1 VTMKLLTVIAFVFCA
16 LSAKPLETE
25 SAKIL
30 ATFPFSGRSQY
41 IFLETY
47 LKALAAKGHQV
58 TVINAFRNKATPN
71 MRFIE
76 AMKCHEFADKMLTLL
91 NEPFLWQQLNAIDYI
106 VARFTEITLED
117 EGVQQLLNSG
127 ETFDLVLAEM
137 FQMEPLYA
145 FAQHFNATL
154 AGFSSFGTDN
164 HVDGVMGNIS
174 PMSYNAI
181 ASSPRTN
188 RMTFVERLSNVYET
202 MVEGVHRYW
211 VHLPA
216 MEKMFKKYFPNA
228 KKTMTEV
235 LDSFSFILLGQH
247 FSLSHPR
254 PYLPSMIE
262 VGGVHISHKPKPLP
276 EDIKQ
281 FIEGSPEGVIYFSM
295 GSNVKSKDLP
305 QETRDT
311 LLKTFAKLKQ
321 RVLWKFEDDE
331 MPGKP
336 ANVLIQKWYPQPDI
350 LAHPNVKMF
359 ITHGGLLSSTESV
372 YFGKPVLGLPCFY
385 DQYMNVKRAQR
396 MGFGLGLDLNNLRE
410 EDLEKAIKTLLTD
423 PSYAHAAAAISERY
437 RDQPQ
442 TALDRA
448 IWWTEYVLR
457 HNGAS
462 HLRATSRDLTFI
474 QLHSLDTLAV
484 LLGVPL
490 IVAVVLLKL
499 SCKLLRGKSQKCPH
513 ADKLKKQ

>member
-1 VTMKLLTVIAFVFCA
+1 MKLLAVIALVLCT
-16 LSAKPLETE
+16 LSVKPLEME

-41 IFLETY
+41 IFMETY

-76 AMKCHEFADKMLTLL
+76 AMKGHEFSDEMLGLL
-91 NEPFLWQQLNAIDYI
+91 NEPFFWQQLKAMDYI
-106 VARFTEITLED
+106 VAKFTEITLED
-117 EGVQQLLNSG
+117 DSVKQLLNSG

-137 FQMEPLYA
+137 IQMEPLYA

-202 MVEGVHRYW
+202 VVQEVYRHW
-211 VHLPA
+211 IHLPA
-216 MEKMFKKYFPNA
+216 MEKMFKKYFPNS
-228 KKTMTEV
+228 KKTMTAV

-254 PYLPSMIE
+254 PYLPNMIE
-262 VGGVHISHKPKPLP
+262 VGGVHIFHNPKPLP

-281 FIEGSPEGVIYFSM
+281 FIESSPEGVIYFSM

-305 QETRDT
+305 QETRNT

-321 RVLWKFEDDE
+321 RVLWKFEIDE
-331 MPGKP
+331 LQGKP
-336 ANVLIQKWYPQPDI
+336 ANVLIKKWYPQPDI
-350 LAHPNVKMF
+350 LAHPNVKVF
-359 ITHGGLLSSTESV
+359 ITHGGLLSTTESV
-372 YFGKPVLGLPCFY
+372 YFGKPVLQLPCIY
-385 DQYMNVKRAQR
+385 DQHMNVKRAQR
-396 MGFGLGLDLNNLRE
+396 MGFGLGLDLNNLKQE
-410 EDLEKAIKTLLTD
+410 ELEKAIKTLLTD
-423 PSYAHAAAAISERY
+423 PSYAKASAVISELY
-437 RDQPQ
+437 WDQPEP
-442 TALDRA
+442 ALDRA

-457 HNGAS
+457 HKGAP

-474 QLHSLDTLAV
+474 QLHSLDTLAG
-484 LLGVPL
+484 LFGVPL
-490 IVAVVLLKL
+490 LVALILLKL
-499 SCKLLRGKSQKCPH
+499 SYKLLRGKSQKCPH
-513 ADKLKKQ
+513 ADKLKNQ

>member
-1 VTMKLLTVIAFVFCA
+1 MKLLALIALVFCA

-30 ATFPFSGRSQY
+30 ATFPFPGRSQY
-41 IFLETY
+41 IFMETY

-58 TVINAFRNKATPN
+58 TVINAFKNTATPN

-76 AMKCHEFADKMLTLL
+76 AVKVHEFSDEMMGLL
-91 NEPFLWQQLNAIDYI
+91 NEPFLWGQLNAMDFVLAKI
-106 VARFTEITLED
+106 TEITMED
-117 EGVQQLLNSG
+117 DGVKKLINSG

-137 FQMEPLYA
+137 IQMEPLYA

-164 HVDGVMGNIS
+164 RIDAAVGNIS
-174 PMSYNAI
+174 PMSYNPLVT
-181 ASSPRTN
+181 SPRTN
-188 RMTFVERLSNVYET
+188 QMTFTERLSNAYENL
-202 MVEGVHRYW
+202 VEEFHRHW
-211 VHLPA
+211 VHLPT
-216 MEKMFKKYFPNA
+216 MEKVFKKYFPNS

-235 LDSFSFILLGQH
+235 MDSFSFVLLGQH

-254 PYLPSMIE
+254 PYLPNMIE
-262 VGGVHISHKPKPLP
+262 VGGLHISHKPKPLP

-331 MPGKP
+331 MQGKP
-336 ANVLIQKWYPQPDI
+336 ANVLIKKWYPQPDI

-385 DQYMNVKRAQR
+385 DQHMNVQRAQR
-396 MGFGLGLDLNNLRE
+396 MGFGLGLDLNNLKQE
-410 EDLEKAIKTLLTD
+410 ELEKAIKTLLTD
-423 PSYAHAAAAISERY
+423 PSYTKASASISELY
-437 RDQPQ
+437 RDQPEP
-442 TALDRA
+442 ALDRA

-457 HNGAS
+457 HKGAP

-484 LLGVPL
+484 LFGVPL
-490 IVAVVLLKL
+490 LVSLVLLKL
-499 SCKLLRGKSQKCPH
+499 TCKLLRGKSQKCPH
-513 ADKLKKQ
+513 ADKLKKH